1 MSEWIQND
9 LMRTAIVRCMA
20 IVPTSDARSPDWP
33 RRTELRKHNPEHGR
47 QIEILANSATWST

>member
-33 RRTELRKHNPEHGR
+33 RRTELRNHNPEHGR
-47 QIEILANSATWST
+47 QIENLANSATRST